1 MKHLFSN
8 APKVERSGKV
18 VGVFLADKQA
28 TDVGLSGDRRWPGRL
43 SPNPSSTTLTG
54 VGQGV
59 GRVDAQATDA
69 DVSVCQSVHEGDFD
83 A

>member
-1 MKHLFSN
+1 V
-8 APKVERSGKV
+8 PKVGRSDEV
-18 VGVFLADKQA
+18 VGVFLAEKQA
-28 TDVGLSGDRRWPGRL
+28 TDTDLGDDRRWPRRL

-69 DVSVCQSVHEGDFD
+69 DVSICRSVREGDFG